1 MRKTIIV
8 LALIVISLL
17 GIVWFINNQVDTGT
31 TIRQSK
37 DAAAGSEANAE
48 VSREAKEQGESA
60 TVRADESKL
69 GLRKGQEAIKEKLRE
84 NFTSYDDKP
93 LPDDVVVELCRA
105 YNYEDCIRL
114 PTEQPTPGNKG

>member
-1 MRKTIIV
+1 MRKILIA

-17 GIVWFINNQVDTGT
+17 GIVWFINQQVDTGT

-37 DAAAGSEANAE
+37 DAAAISEAGAE
-48 VSREAKEQGESA
+48 VSREAKEQGEAA
-60 TVRADESKL
+60 TVRADQGKQ
-69 GLRKGQEAIKEKLRE
+69 GLRKRQEVIKEKLRE

-105 YNYEDCIRL
+105 YNYEDCVRL
-114 PTEQPTPGNKG
+114 STEQSTPGDKG